1 VADTAMSNQSDE
13 RRADDSTPSANAL
26 PPNADLARISRHI
39 AIGEFAASI
48 AHEARQP
55 LTAIIANAET
65 CLRLLRG
72 TTPNMAEIVSALEEI
87 VAEGYRADLLIRR
100 NRELLRDQPSPRV
113 PLDINEIAREVI
125 SLAKARLQ
133 AGGIRLS
140 THLGTLPAVDGDRRE
155 LQHVLLNLFANAIEA
170 MEAKDLSGRALEI
183 VTSVTPDGHVK
194 VVIADTGVGLD
205 GVDLDRLFTQ
215 PYTTKTAGLGLGLAT
230 CRSIVDS
237 HGGTLWAE
245 QNSGQG
251 ARFCFALPQAAP

>member
-1 VADTAMSNQSDE
+1 MADTMSDQSHGP
-13 RRADDSTPSANAL
+13 RADAPAFTTNGL

-72 TTPNMAEIVSALEEI
+72 STPDLEEI
-87 VAEGYRADLLIRR
+87 VAALGEIVAEGHRADLLIRR
-100 NRELLRDQPSPRV
+100 NQELLRDQPTRRA
-113 PLDINEIAREVI
+113 PLDLNELALEVI
-125 SLAKARLQ
+125 SLAKARMQ
-133 AGGIRLS
+133 AGGVRLS
-140 THLGTLPAVDGDRRE
+140 TNFGDVPAVDGDRRE

-170 MEAKDLSGRALEI
+170 LEARDLSGRSLDITISA
-183 VTSVTPDGHVK
+183 TADGYVK
-194 VVIADTGVGLD
+194 AVITDTGVGLD

-215 PYTTKTAGLGLGLAT
+215 PYTTKTAGLGLGLST
-230 CRSIVDS
+230 CRAIVDA

-245 QNSGQG
+245 RNPGQG
-251 ARFCFALPQAAP
+251 ARFCFALPQAAA